1 MPEDIT
7 RYQDK
12 FVVDALVNGQYPHIS
27 ITDDC
32 LVPMSHVKRWIKV
45 AQETL
50 EFKYD
55 CDTEEAEEKGAEEG
69 IKNMYIKISR
79 ILRSLNIIRISD
91 SISDS
96 DDLKEKLEEYIDSNK
111 EHSPFIEFLRQKMPA
126 SVLEKLVD
134 DFENS

>member
-50 EFKYD
+50 ELKYD
-55 CDTEEAEEKGAEEG
+55 CDTKEAEEKGAEEG

-111 EHSPFIEFLRQKMPA
+111 EHSPFVEFLRQKMPA